1 MIDLVTIIGPLE
13 ECWRRLAE
21 LDQAG
26 VDEVAMS
33 LLVPD
38 NDPAQ
43 VMAALEGL
51 APSGS
56 PVP

>member
-1 MIDLVTIIGPLE
+1 
-13 ECWRRLAE
+13 LAE